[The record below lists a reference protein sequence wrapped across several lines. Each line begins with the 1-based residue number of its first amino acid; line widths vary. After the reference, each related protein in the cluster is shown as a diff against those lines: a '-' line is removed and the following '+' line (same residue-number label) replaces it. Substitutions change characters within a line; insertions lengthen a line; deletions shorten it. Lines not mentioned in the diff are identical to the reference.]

1 MILTLYPLSAVFAV
15 ANLFVV
21 GVTSTGAAR
30 WYWGGLACSALHF
43 ALYAKRAV
51 ALLDKVRSEEGGK
64 EERMR
69 SLKEWLELNFWRGV
83 GVDAL
88 AWVCFG
94 VAAGW
99 TFQGV

>member
-1 MILTLYPLSAVFAV
+1 MILTLYPLSAIFAI
-15 ANLFVV
+15 ANLLVV
-21 GVTSTGAAR
+21 GSTSTGVGK
-30 WYWGGLACSALHF
+30 WYWGGLAFSGLHF

-51 ALLDKVRSEEGGK
+51 ALLDKVRSEEGSE
-64 EERMR
+64 EERVS

-88 AWVCFG
+88 GCLCFG

-99 TFQGV
+99 SL